1 MMQYKVSPTYLM
13 WSPIDGLSIKL
24 WKANPNSSPKL
35 FIRVPSH
42 VLYHPIWGNDAL
54 RSMERVFLINFG
66 LSKYVDFW
74 KVDMCKVL
82 HMK

>member
-1 MMQYKVSPTYLM
+1 
-13 WSPIDGLSIKL
+13 
-24 WKANPNSSPKL
+24 
-35 FIRVPSH
+35 
-42 VLYHPIWGNDAL
+42 L